1 MTAQIASNS
10 IREGRDWSRLPALSE
25 QWIATMRGSAD
36 FLGLNYYTSRYVD
49 VLKEPSG
56 PIPSH
61 ERDSMLKSTVSS
73 EWKRAKSSWLYAV
86 PSGLGDILR
95 FDPRN
100 LYSFQRMEEKNTLSE
115 IPGGLKRRTT
125 TPK

>member
-36 FLGLNYYTSRYVD
+36 FLGLNYYTSRYVE
-49 VLKEPSG
+49 VLEEPSG
-56 PIPSH
+56 PNPSH
-61 ERDSMLKSTVSS
+61 ERDSKLKSTVNP
-73 EWKRAKSSWLYAV
+73 EWKRAKSAWLYAV

-95 FDPRN
+95 FFPH
-100 LYSFQRMEEKNTLSE
+100 S
-115 IPGGLKRRTT
+115 I
-125 TPK
+125 